1 MHGMPLLEMEGNRI
15 AMIRPLN
22 TLASVSVAS
31 ISWSHKTYFA
41 NKPPST
47 AAEITRRSLFIGD
60 TSKP

>member
-1 MHGMPLLEMEGNRI
+1 MEGNRI

-31 ISWSHKTYFA
+31 ISVASIPHKTYFA
-41 NKPPST
+41 NEPPST